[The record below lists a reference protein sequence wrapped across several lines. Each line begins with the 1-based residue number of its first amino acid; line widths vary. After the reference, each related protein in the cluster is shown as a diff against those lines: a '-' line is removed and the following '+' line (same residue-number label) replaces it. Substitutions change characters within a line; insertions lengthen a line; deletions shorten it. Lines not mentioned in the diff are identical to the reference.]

1 MGQRRAATAWG
12 QSSIIVT
19 LRSGLR
25 KQERCNLCKTS
36 DKLIFFP
43 ETHLVACEKNCSG
56 LTRKEKTRVFKASF
70 EKSHTNIWD
79 EQPSDFVSEELLWA
93 WAWGSAPAGNILLNA

>member
-1 MGQRRAATAWG
+1 M
-12 QSSIIVT
+12 
-19 LRSGLR
+19 
-25 KQERCNLCKTS
+25 
-36 DKLIFFP
+36 
-43 ETHLVACEKNCSG
+43 
-56 LTRKEKTRVFKASF
+56 FKAAF